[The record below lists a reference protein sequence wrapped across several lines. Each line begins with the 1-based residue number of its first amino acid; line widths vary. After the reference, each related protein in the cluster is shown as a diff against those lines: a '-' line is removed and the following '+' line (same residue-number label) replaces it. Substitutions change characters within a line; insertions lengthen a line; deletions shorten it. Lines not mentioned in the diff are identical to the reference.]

1 MAEIRKKTKISLLET
16 LKSFE
21 CGEYLTIPQES
32 LDLQKQSVRV
42 KISQYKAEGLLPK
55 EASFS
60 INEFDNPRRFII
72 LRKK

>member
-1 MAEIRKKTKISLLET
+1 MAEIKTSSRISLLDT

-21 CGEYLTIPQES
+21 RGECLTIPQES

-42 KISQYKAEGLLPK
+42 KISQWKAGGLLPK
-55 EASFS
+55 EMSFS